1 MKAAQIIDKLEQ
13 LAPIAYAES
22 WDNVG
27 LLVGSREREVKKIMV
42 ALDAT
47 DAVIEQAIA
56 KKVDMIITHHP
67 MIFSAM
73 KRVTDE
79 DFIGRRILR

>member
-13 LAPIAYAES
+13 LAPVAYAES

-56 KKVDMIITHHP
+56 KKL
-67 MIFSAM
+67 
-73 KRVTDE
+73 
-79 DFIGRRILR
+79 DFKYGQ